1 MAADDR
7 TLSAPVGIGQPNNPA
22 DVRHV
27 QHLLNERQ
35 VQNGERLAEDGAFGP
50 RTTMRL
56 IEYQRDTVGMSRPDR
71 IADPHGPTMRS
82 LSGQAAGQG
91 VGVDANSTT
100 HPASRGSGGRR
111 GSSRKSSLSR
121 DRSMRSGTSRRPW

>member
-7 TLSAPVGIGQPNNPA
+7 TIGAPVGIGQPNDPS

-27 QHLLNERQ
+27 QSLLNERQ

-56 IEYQRDTVGMSRPDR
+56 IEYQRDTVGLSRPDGV
-71 IADPHGPTMRS
+71 ADPHGPTMRS
-82 LSGQAAGQG
+82 LSGQAADQG
-91 VGVDANSTT
+91 VGVDAHSTAR
-100 HPASRGSGGRR
+100 PASH
-111 GSSRKSSLSR
+111 
-121 DRSMRSGTSRRPW
+121 RSGPVGGLTRTMPRRSTASSGTTT